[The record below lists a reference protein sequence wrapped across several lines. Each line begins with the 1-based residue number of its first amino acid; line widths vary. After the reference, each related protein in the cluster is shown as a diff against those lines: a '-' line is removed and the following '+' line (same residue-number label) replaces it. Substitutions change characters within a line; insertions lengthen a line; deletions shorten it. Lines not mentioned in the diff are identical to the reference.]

1 MFKAEPPLDIHVRRL
16 VAFPRFP
23 AAVLAGRELLPE
35 VCLKE
40 NAMPLSR
47 RSFLAYSGAAAGLHA
62 MPAFAVQ
69 TGSRENGSLPRLPD
83 ANFLEAADLTA
94 LDGDEQTLLATLE
107 GQVNRT
113 EPRIYLYWGTDQT
126 NAKWLNTIRT
136 PHRVLTNPW
145 ELLDR
150 YRSEVRGAVLYD
162 VNVPDSVNVATAIAS
177 LRGGVI
183 ATPALAK
190 AHQLEVLDDLTGR
203 FTDTVSAYEYALAHV
218 WPHLSDRILTAI
230 SPTNTIQV
238 ANVPWTVVLTE
249 PRPIT
254 DASNKATYTIDL
266 SKYLGGGA
274 VYVRFRDNIPTDGY
288 GPAVQQVTVTADG
301 ATVASFAPGTT
312 AEGPF
317 LFDAD
322 GSQLASGG
330 WRFADGYNYFTYAF
344 TPPADTKQLMMQ
356 VLMWNEFAVDATATA
371 PSVQQGNA
379 VFRDYIVATQAPVFW
394 LDPEIADQA
403 ALFETIA
410 QRAKPNTPYL
420 GWFPLGHE
428 MPGVTLLS
436 RYASPV
442 VAADNLFNGSVFAGV
457 REKVEAKVPAPPPVP
472 KLENKIYLTL
482 TMVEGDNVQYCQHR
496 LRDLWDDPGRGSV
509 LLNWSISVLLLDIAP
524 GFLNYYQTTRTENDL
539 LLAGPSG
546 AGYTYPAEWPA
557 QAFEVFTKHTGEYMQ
572 RTGMNTLFVYNR
584 SDTTNLPLTPE
595 LVAPYQ
601 RNIPG
606 LLGIVLNYDP
616 TSVVSVVNGLPVVT
630 LLGVNDIAGGQAQ
643 LAKIAAGWDGNSPLF
658 VAAGIESYTA
668 ELTPTGVTQITDT
681 LGSEFEI
688 VRGDTFFQM
697 LSRMQKHR

>member
-1 MFKAEPPLDIHVRRL
+1 
-16 VAFPRFP
+16 
-23 AAVLAGRELLPE
+23 
-35 VCLKE
+35 
-40 NAMPLSR
+40 MPVSR
-47 RSFLAYSGAAAGLHA
+47 RTFLALSGASAGLSTV
-62 MPAFAVQ
+62 PALAQQ
-69 TGSRENGSLPRLPD
+69 TGSAQNGSLPRLPN
-83 ANFLEAADLTA
+83 ASFLEAADLSA
-94 LDGDEQTLLATLE
+94 LTGDEQTLLVTLQ
-107 GQVNRT
+107 GQVNRV
-113 EPRIYLYWGTDQT
+113 EPRMYLYWGTDQT
-126 NAKWLNTIRT
+126 NATWLNTIKT
-136 PHRVLTNPW
+136 PHRVIADPW

-162 VNVPDSVNVATAIAS
+162 LNVPDSVNVATAIAA

-183 ATPALAK
+183 ATPALAQ
-190 AHQLEVLDDLTGR
+190 AHGLRVLEDLRGR
-203 FTDTVSAYEYALAHV
+203 FSDTVSAYEYALAHV

-230 SPTNTIQV
+230 SPTISVQT
-238 ANVPWTVVLTE
+238 ANVSWTTLLKVQSPV
-249 PRPIT
+249 T
-254 DASNKATYTIDL
+254 DASNKAVYTVDL
-266 SKYLGGGA
+266 SQFLGGAG
-274 VYVRFRDNIPTDGY
+274 VYVRFTDAYPNDGW
-288 GPAVQQVTVTADG
+288 GPSVSQVTVTADG
-301 ATVASFAPGTT
+301 TMLASFTPGTT
-312 AEGPF
+312 VEGPF
-317 LFDAD
+317 LFDGD
-322 GSQLASGG
+322 GSQIATGG
-330 WRFADGYNYFTYAF
+330 WRFADGTNYFIYKF
-344 TPPADTKQLMMQ
+344 VPPAGTKKL
-356 VLMWNEFAVDATATA
+356 VLQTEMWNEFTLEATATA
-371 PSVQQGNA
+371 PSVQQGNP

-420 GWFPLGHE
+420 GWFPQGHE

-457 REKVEAKVPAPPPVP
+457 RESVQAKVPAPPPLAKV
-472 KLENKIYLTL
+472 ENKIYLTL

-524 GFLNYYQTTRTENDL
+524 AFLHYYQTTRTENDL

-557 QAFEVFTKHTGEYMQ
+557 SAFEAFTRHTGDYMR

-584 SDTTNLPLTPE
+584 SGDTNLPLTPE

-616 TSVVSVVNGLPVVT
+616 ASVVSIVNGLPLVT
-630 LLGVNDIAGGQAQ
+630 LLGVNDIAGGQQQ
-643 LAKIAAGWDGNSPLF
+643 LAQIAAAWDGKSPLF

-681 LGSEFEI
+681 LGPQFEI
-688 VRGDTFFQM
+688 VRGDTFFQ
-697 LSRMQKHR
+697 LLRSQPAQP